1 MPFIQAR
8 AKFTN
13 GDGRVVT
20 DSSNNLSVNKVL
32 GVLPNDLRS
41 DKLLVMLGALNLTKF
56 YFVAGD
62 KLVIEKITSTTPE
75 VVTRTGVINVTKTG
89 WQLLSDIAPTG
100 FKETESGGSNLFF
113 NRYYIEPVEYAGD
126 RYYST
131 AYTLE
136 RISSINFCNR
146 LIFAASELA
155 PAGIRDQYASMSL
168 WGETNPD
175 TGVSAL
181 VIPAHMED
189 LSGLFDNAGTI
200 IPFSANAALPKIITL
215 GKIKK
220 MHRTFYNAFAYGMFT
235 YSTPEGAV
243 VFGEM
248 DVSEVTDFS
257 YCFGQCFQA
266 NPDIENWDVSSAT
279 NMTGMFHIL
288 VDWTTDKWTRN
299 LSKWCVSKITSEPA
313 NFSTNHPMSAA
324 QKPVWGTCPNPS
336 LTSTASWY
344 KNASLTTP
352 VGSSTN
358 LRDTYCVF
366 DLKNVKGGE
375 VLELTGHA
383 YTLTTYT
390 VDVTLL
396 SDSSKLTSPIGF
408 NTLYALYKSPDRG
421 NIPMRTIPI
430 TIPQGITGNVRLVF
444 KSSAFTL
451 HHSLDS
457 GSSRFDFILKHNN
470 VQIGAIATVYRS

>member
-13 GDGRVVT
+13 GNGKVVT
-20 DSSNNLSVNKVL
+20 HDGNILNVNKSQPSVL
-32 GVLPNDLRS
+32 DEKNYAS
-41 DKLLVMLGALNLTKF
+41 DKLIRISGNPNSKF
-56 YFVAGD
+56 YFVTGD
-62 KLVIEKITSTTPE
+62 KLVIEKYTSPSTFST
-75 VVTRTGVINVTKTG
+75 VIYINKTG
-89 WQLLSDIAPTG
+89 WFNFSEFAPAGMTSADFDKDNIG
-100 FKETESGGSNLFF
+100 AG
-113 NRYYIEPVEYAGD
+113 YYIEPVVYDGD
-126 RYYST
+126 RYYGGINVS
-131 AYTLE
+131 LM
-136 RISSINFCNR
+136 RLSSINFCKR
-146 LIFAASELA
+146 FIFAASELA
-155 PAGIRDQYASMSL
+155 PAGIKDKYSAVLS
-168 WGETNPD
+168 WGETDADGNN
-175 TGVSAL
+175 GRL
-181 VIPAHMED
+181 IIPSHLTD
-189 LSGLFDNAGTI
+189 LSGLFDNAFAKLAILQSTV
-200 IPFSANAALPKIITL
+200 PKIVTL
-215 GKIKK
+215 GQPTK
-220 MHRTFYNAFAYGMFT
+220 MHRTFYSATSYGMGS
-235 YSTPEGAV
+235 YSVGDNT

-248 DVSEVTDFS
+248 DVSKVTDFS
-257 YCFGQCFQA
+257 YCFGQGMLL
-266 NPDIENWDVSSAT
+266 NPDVENWDVSSAT
-279 NMTGMFHIL
+279 NMDYMFGVV
-288 VDWTTDKWTRN
+288 VDGATYTWTRN
-299 LSKWCVSKITSEPA
+299 LSGWCVSNITSEPTGFA
-313 NFSTNHPMSAA
+313 QKHPMTAA
-324 QKPVWGTCPNPS
+324 QKPVWGTCPNPR

-408 NTLYALYKSPDRG
+408 NTLYALYKSPDYG

-444 KSSAFTL
+444 KSSALTL